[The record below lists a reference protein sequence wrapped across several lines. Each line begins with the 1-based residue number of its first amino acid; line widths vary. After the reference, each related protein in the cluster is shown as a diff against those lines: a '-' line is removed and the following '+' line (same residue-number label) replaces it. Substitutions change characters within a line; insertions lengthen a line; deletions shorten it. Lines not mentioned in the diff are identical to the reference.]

1 MSIAVLLERP
11 NTIYETQVPIIVPV
25 VSETPRTDLL
35 LQDWEGR
42 SYEGWDEGSRAI
54 VAAWNLEDGEHI
66 RGATAGEKALT
77 EPYTIELQS
86 RVEKSAAR
94 GETELARV
102 WALRDRG
109 INDPES
115 LNLKEYTKAYW
126 QLSDEA
132 YAELRAERPRWQ
144 QAIGWRRGKD
154 KRLAAKAAEYLLLGD
169 EADNLLKPDVS
180 VIPRSKRRERAEVF
194 IQRTGWFKPIAR
206 VQYAL
211 ANLPAEM
218 SKWMEHA
225 SWRRKVTAAALGVAA
240 VGALASGL
248 TADLMESLP
257 SEEQFADIAASLVG
271 LDDVQ
276 PKR

>member
-1 MSIAVLLERP
+1 MSTAVLLERP
-11 NTIYETQVPIIVPV
+11 NTIHPTQELPIIVPME
-25 VSETPRTDLL
+25 SETPRTDLL
-35 LQDWEGR
+35 LQGWQDR
-42 SYEGWDEGSRAI
+42 SYEGWDAGSRAI
-54 VAAWNLEDGEHI
+54 VTAWNIEDG
-66 RGATAGEKALT
+66 GQATQTAANAVST
-77 EPYTIELQS
+77 VPYTIELHS

-102 WALRDRG
+102 WALRDHG

-180 VIPRSKRRERAEVF
+180 IIPRGKRRERAEAF
-194 IQRTGWFKPIAR
+194 IQRMGWFKSIAR

-218 SKWMEHA
+218 NKWMEHA
-225 SWRRKVTAAALGVAA
+225 SWRRKVAAAALGGAA
-240 VGALASGL
+240 VGALAAGL
-248 TADLMESLP
+248 TADLIESLP
-257 SEEQFADIAASLVG
+257 GEEQFADIAASLVG

-276 PKR
+276 PRR